1 MSKLDAPSVVRYNLD
16 MDEIKHREQVDLI
29 REVFYYQSRFDG
41 KTIVLKIDYP
51 ILNAPHFPQML
62 KDLAMLRSTGIEIIL
77 VPGAKEWIDAVLKE
91 YDTESEYVNGVRIAT
106 QDSIPFIR
114 MAAFDVANR
123 LMTLLTAFQANAV
136 IGNFTRARGLGVVN
150 GVDFQN
156 SGKVEK
162 ILTQPL
168 QQILDQGMIPIFPCI
183 GWNAAGKPYNLA
195 SDEIALAVA
204 EALKAEKL
212 FFVTDSDGFM
222 DSRFELPQGLVKNS
236 DGRVARL
243 SLEEADEVLALNA
256 GRPDPDLKY
265 LELALRACRQGTER
279 AHVVDGRMEG
289 AILREIFSNLGVGT
303 MVYGSEYESV
313 RPMKTTDISDVLR
326 LMQPLMEEGILIQR
340 TEDDLVSNQAD
351 FVVYEIDGVVHACGA
366 LHEYGAGQAEI
377 AAIATNPVYAHLSM
391 GRKILSYLVE
401 KASKLGLKRV
411 FVLTTR
417 TLDWFE
423 QMGFVEA
430 PLESLPQKKKQSYNH
445 ARKSRIFALDLAD
458 RKTIKS

>member
-1 MSKLDAPSVVRYNLD
+1 

-51 ILNAPHFPQML
+51 ILNEPHFPQLL
-62 KDLAMLRSTGIEIIL
+62 KDLAMLRATGIEIIL
-77 VPGAKEWIDAVLKE
+77 VPGAKEWIDSVLKE
-91 YDTESEYVNGVRIAT
+91 YDTESEYHNGIRIAT
-106 QDSIPFIR
+106 ADSIPFIR

-136 IGNFTRARGLGVVN
+136 IGNFTRARGLGVVD
-150 GVDFQN
+150 GVDYQN
-156 SGKVEK
+156 TGKVEK
-162 ILTQPL
+162 ILKEPL

-204 EALKAEKL
+204 EALQAEKL
-212 FFVTDSDGFM
+212 FFVTDGDGFM
-222 DSRFELPQGLVKNS
+222 DSRFALPPGLVKNG

-243 SLEEADEVLALNA
+243 SLEEAQEVLTLNA
-256 GRPDPDLKY
+256 GNPDPDLKY
-265 LELALRACRQGTER
+265 LEMALKACRQGTER
-279 AHVVDGRMEG
+279 AHVLDGRMEG

-303 MVYGSEYESV
+303 MVYGNEYESI
-313 RPMKTTDISDVLR
+313 RPMKTTDIGDVLR
-326 LMQPLMEEGILIQR
+326 LMQPLMEEGILIRR
-340 TEDDLVSNQAD
+340 TEDDLMNLQSD

-366 LHEYGAGQAEI
+366 LHDFGHGQAEI
-377 AAIATNPVYAHLSM
+377 AAIATNPVYSHLSM

-401 KASKLGLKRV
+401 KAARQGLARV

-417 TLDWFE
+417 TVDWFE
-423 QMGFVEA
+423 QLGFTEA
-430 PLESLPQKKKQSYNH
+430 PLDSLPEKKRISYNH
-445 ARKSRIFALDLAD
+445 ARKSRIFALNVVD

>member
-1 MSKLDAPSVVRYNLD
+1 

-51 ILNAPHFPQML
+51 ILNAPHFPQLL
-62 KDLAMLRSTGIEIIL
+62 KDLAMLRATGIEIIL
-77 VPGAKEWIDAVLKE
+77 VPGAKQWIDAVLAE
-91 YDTESEYVNGVRIAT
+91 YDTESEWIDGVRVAT
-106 QDSIPFIR
+106 ADSIPFIR

-136 IGNFTRARGLGVVN
+136 IGNFTRARGIGVVD

-162 ILTQPL
+162 ILTEPL

-204 EALKAEKL
+204 EALQAEKL

-222 DSRFELPQGLVKNS
+222 DSRFTLPPGLVKNS

-243 SLEEADEVLALNA
+243 SLEEAQEVLTLNA
-256 GRPDPDLKY
+256 GNTDSDLKY
-265 LELALRACRQGTER
+265 LDLALRACKKGTER

-303 MVYGSEYESV
+303 MVYGNDYESIRAMQV
-313 RPMKTTDISDVLR
+313 EDIGDVLR
-326 LMQPLMEEGILIQR
+326 LMQPLMEEGILVKR
-340 TEDDLVSNQAD
+340 TEDDLMGKLAD
-351 FVVYEIDGVVHACGA
+351 FAVYEIDGVVHACGA
-366 LHEYGAGQAEI
+366 LHDFGEGQAEI
-377 AAIATNPVYAHLSM
+377 AAIATNPTYSHLSM

-401 KASKLGLKRV
+401 KAVKQGLTRV

-417 TLDWFE
+417 TVDWFE
-423 QMGFVEA
+423 QLGFTEV
-430 PLESLPQKKKQSYNH
+430 PLESLPAKKQASYNR
-445 ARKSRIFALDLAD
+445 ARKSRIFGLNLED

>member
-1 MSKLDAPSVVRYNLD
+1 MTGVPATLGL

-62 KDLAMLRSTGIEIIL
+62 KDLAMLRATGIEIIL
-77 VPGAKEWIDAVLKE
+77 VPGAREWIDAVLAE
-91 YDTESEYVNGVRIAT
+91 YDTRSEYHAGVRIAT
-106 QDSIPFIR
+106 AEAIPFIR

-136 IGNFTRARGLGVVN
+136 IGNFTRARGLGVVD
-150 GVDFQN
+150 GVDYQHA
-156 SGKVEK
+156 GRVEK
-162 ILTQPL
+162 ILKEPL
-168 QQILDQGMIPIFPCI
+168 QQILDRGMIPIFPCI

-195 SDEIALAVA
+195 SDDIALAVA
-204 EALKAEKL
+204 EALQAEKL

-222 DSRFELPQGLVKNS
+222 DSRFSLPEGLVKNS

-243 SLEEADEVLALNA
+243 SLEEAQEVLTLNA
-256 GRPDPDLKY
+256 GREDSDLKY
-265 LELALRACRQGTER
+265 LDLALRACRSGTER
-279 AHVVDGRMEG
+279 AHVVDGRLEG

-303 MVYGSEYESV
+303 MVYGNEYESI
-313 RPMKTTDISDVLR
+313 RPLRVTDIGDVLR
-326 LMQPLMEEGILIQR
+326 LMQPLMEEGILIHR
-340 TEDDLVSNQAD
+340 SEDDLMSRQSD

-366 LHEYGAGQAEI
+366 LHDAGEGQGEI

-391 GRKILSYLVE
+391 GRKILSFLVD
-401 KASKLGLKRV
+401 KAEKLGLARV

-417 TLDWFE
+417 TVDWFE
-423 QMGFVEA
+423 QLGFTA
-430 PLESLPQKKKQSYNH
+430 ATLESLPATKQARYNH
-445 ARKSRIFALDLAD
+445 ERRSRIFALDLGQ
-458 RKTIKS
+458 RRPIKS

>member
-1 MSKLDAPSVVRYNLD
+1 

-29 REVFYYQSRFDG
+29 REVFYYQNRFAG

-51 ILNAPHFPQML
+51 ILNAPHFPQLL
-62 KDLAMLRSTGIEIIL
+62 KDLAMLRATGIEIIL
-77 VPGAKEWIDAVLKE
+77 VPGAREWIDAVLKE
-91 YDTESEYVNGVRIAT
+91 YEIESEYVDGIRIAT

-136 IGNFTRARGLGVVN
+136 IGNFIRSRGIGVVN

-156 SGKVEK
+156 SGRVEK
-162 ILTQPL
+162 ILKEPL

-195 SDEIALAVA
+195 SDDIALAVA
-204 EALKAEKL
+204 EALQAEKL
-212 FFVTDSDGFM
+212 FFVSDSDGFM
-222 DSRFELPQGLVKNS
+222 ENRFQLPPGLVKNS

-243 SLEEADEVLALNA
+243 SLEEAQEVLDLNA
-256 GRPDPDLKY
+256 GNPDPDLKY
-265 LELALRACRQGTER
+265 LSFALTACRKGTER

-303 MVYGSEYESV
+303 MVYGNDYESIH
-313 RPMKTTDISDVLR
+313 PMKADDIGDVLR
-326 LMQPLMEEGILIQR
+326 LMQPLINEGILIKR
-340 TEDDLVSNQAD
+340 TEADLMARQND
-351 FVVYEIDGVVHACGA
+351 FVVYSIDDVVHACGA
-366 LHEYGAGQAEI
+366 LHDFGDGQAEI
-377 AAIATNPVYAHLSM
+377 AAIATDPVYSHLSM

-401 KASKLGLKRV
+401 KAAKLGMTRV
-411 FVLTTR
+411 FALTTR
-417 TLDWFE
+417 TVDWFE
-423 QMGFVEA
+423 QSGFVETS
-430 PLESLPQKKKQSYNH
+430 LESLPAKKRATYNH
-445 ARKSRIFALDLAD
+445 ARKSRILALELKD

>member
-1 MSKLDAPSVVRYNLD
+1 
-16 MDEIKHREQVDLI
+16 MDEIKHQEQVDLI

-51 ILNAPHFPQML
+51 ILNVPHFSQLL
-62 KDLAMLRSTGIEIIL
+62 KDLAMLRATGIEIIL
-77 VPGAKEWIDAVLKE
+77 VPGAREWTDAVLKE
-91 YDTESEYVNGVRIAT
+91 YDIESEYRDDVRIAT

-136 IGNFTRARGLGVVN
+136 IGNFIRARGIGVVN
-150 GVDFQN
+150 GIDFQN
-156 SGKVEK
+156 SGRVEK
-162 ILTQPL
+162 ILKEPL
-168 QQILDQGMIPIFPCI
+168 QQILNQGMIPIFPCI
-183 GWNAAGKPYNLA
+183 GWNAAGKPYNLS

-204 EALKAEKL
+204 EALQAEKL

-222 DSRFELPQGLVKNS
+222 EQRFQLPPGLVKNS

-243 SLEEADEVLALNA
+243 SLEEAEEVLRLNA
-256 GRPDPDLKY
+256 GNPDPDLRY
-265 LELALRACRQGTER
+265 LDLALAACRKGTER

-289 AILREIFSNLGVGT
+289 AILREIFSNLGIGT
-303 MVYGSEYESV
+303 MVYGNDYESI
-313 RPMKTTDISDVLR
+313 RPMRTRDIGDVLR
-326 LMQPLMEEGILIQR
+326 LMQPLIEEGILINR
-340 TEDDLVSNQAD
+340 TEDDLMAGQGD
-351 FVVYEIDGVVHACGA
+351 FVVYSIDDVVHACGS
-366 LHEYGAGQAEI
+366 LHDYGDGQGEI

-401 KASKLGLKRV
+401 KAAKLGMTRV

-417 TLDWFE
+417 TVDWFE

-430 PLESLPQKKKQSYNH
+430 DIDGLPAGKRETYDH
-445 ARKSRIFALDLAD
+445 VRKSRIFALDL
-458 RKTIKS
+458 